1 MSYKIKNKVD
11 GKFMSVQT
19 FNGIVQGTNS
29 VKTKA
34 ILDPND
40 DNIIYGV
47 QFKTGDES
55 VQIDLMCNELR
66 QSINLLNHEMTV
78 DGKTQIFTIENAKGC
93 PIF

>member
-1 MSYKIKNKVD
+1 MSYTIKNSVD

-19 FNGIVQGTNS
+19 FNGIVQGTNT

-47 QFKTGDES
+47 
-55 VQIDLMCNELR
+55 
-66 QSINLLNHEMTV
+66 
-78 DGKTQIFTIENAKGC
+78 
-93 PIF
+93 